1 MADDPPPELTEAQ
14 QAKLAAKQFKQDS
27 RKLAKALKGKKPE
40 PKIEAIERLR
50 EDAAFLAK
58 GDCLV
63 PLLQQC
69 VFKKTKKG
77 DNSDVVQAALSCA
90 RAFLEAVPDEEAPE
104 PPRAL
109 LLFEAA
115 EKKKNKLSGGKLF
128 ADLLAHENG
137 GIVVDAA
144 ACLRTVLKASVA
156 GEEHP
161 YLTIAASGDPVG
173 GLVNM
178 ISQGT
183 PSDIWPEDDNGVE
196 AALEALSLLIEF
208 VPDASDRLVASGGGA
223 ALANVACSEIVP

>member
-1 MADDPPPELTEAQ
+1 MAAEEPPPELTEAQ

-40 PKIEAIERLR
+40 PKLEAIERLR

-77 DNSDVVQAALSCA
+77 DNADVVQAALSCA
-90 RAFLEAVPDEEAPE
+90 REFLEKVPDEEAPE

-137 GIVVDAA
+137 AIVVDAA
-144 ACLRTVLKASVA
+144 ACLRTVLKAAVV
-156 GEEHP
+156 GEEHERH
-161 YLTIAASGDPVG
+161 G
-173 GLVNM
+173 
-178 ISQGT
+178 
-183 PSDIWPEDDNGVE
+183 
-196 AALEALSLLIEF
+196 
-208 VPDASDRLVASGGGA
+208 
-223 ALANVACSEIVP
+223 

>member
-1 MADDPPPELTEAQ
+1 MADEAPPELTEAQ
-14 QAKLAAKQFKQDS
+14 QAKLAAKQFKAES

-40 PKIEAIERLR
+40 PKIEAIGRCR

-58 GDCLV
+58 GECLV

-90 RAFLEAVPDEEAPE
+90 RAFLEKMPDEEEGAAAPE
-104 PPRAL
+104 PPRAT

-137 GIVVDAA
+137 QIVVDAA
-144 ACLRTVLKASVA
+144 ACLRTVLKACLLYTS
-156 GEEHP
+156 
-161 YLTIAASGDPVG
+161 
-173 GLVNM
+173 
-178 ISQGT
+178 
-183 PSDIWPEDDNGVE
+183 PSPR
-196 AALEALSLLIEF
+196 
-208 VPDASDRLVASGGGA
+208 DRG
-223 ALANVACSEIVP
+223 